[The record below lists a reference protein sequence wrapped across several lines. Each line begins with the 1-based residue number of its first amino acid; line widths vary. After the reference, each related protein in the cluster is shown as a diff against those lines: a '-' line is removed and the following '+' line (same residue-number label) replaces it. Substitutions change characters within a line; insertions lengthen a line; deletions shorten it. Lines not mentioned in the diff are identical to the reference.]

1 MYFQAP
7 VRSQQAF
14 SFICNWL
21 LPLGYL
27 SLLVGLAAL
36 PDRSLYHKLFYAL
49 VGLPALIALLLK
61 PGTLRVLLRE
71 PIILL
76 FLAFSAW
83 SLLSVT
89 WSDTDSSVFDLLKR
103 PLYIFMLFSA
113 CALLSLQASKRLE
126 QTTLLGALLMLPL
139 TVYSLSAFA
148 LAWTPGMRMIGSGAL
163 DNPLLS
169 SHIFGFFGTLWLAL
183 SMTLPRHQ
191 SWVTIAPALVSV
203 GALMATGSR
212 TPLVAMSLACVW
224 LTVVCWNR
232 RSIVL
237 IATGTAGLVA
247 LLLLY
252 PDALLERGTSSRI
265 DIWQIA
271 LGKILQQPWLGFGF
285 QASLVIDI
293 AGFPI
298 PFSEPHSFALGV
310 LYYTGIVG
318 LTIWLAMHALALS
331 HCWRNRNA
339 LLFVIAGSLLI
350 YGLGAGLTEGGG
362 ILSRPKEHWFL
373 TWIPLALIAA
383 LNIAA
388 HQAQETP
395 LR

>member
-1 MYFQAP
+1 
-7 VRSQQAF
+7 
-14 SFICNWL
+14 
-21 LPLGYL
+21 
-27 SLLVGLAAL
+27 LLVGLAAL

-169 SHIFGFFGTLWLAL
+169 SHISVFLAL
-183 SMTLPRHQ
+183 
-191 SWVTIAPALVSV
+191 
-203 GALMATGSR
+203 
-212 TPLVAMSLACVW
+212 
-224 LTVVCWNR
+224 
-232 RSIVL
+232 
-237 IATGTAGLVA
+237 
-247 LLLLY
+247 
-252 PDALLERGTSSRI
+252 
-265 DIWQIA
+265 
-271 LGKILQQPWLGFGF
+271 F
-285 QASLVIDI
+285 
-293 AGFPI
+293 
-298 PFSEPHSFALGV
+298 
-310 LYYTGIVG
+310 
-318 LTIWLAMHALALS
+318 
-331 HCWRNRNA
+331 
-339 LLFVIAGSLLI
+339 GSL
-350 YGLGAGLTEGGG
+350 
-362 ILSRPKEHWFL
+362 
-373 TWIPLALIAA
+373 
-383 LNIAA
+383 
-388 HQAQETP
+388 
-395 LR
+395 